1 METAR
6 TQPAGVQGEQARE
19 GSGRRAEGGARARS
33 GRGGGGARAR
43 SHRSRQG
50 GGRSLGTEWAGR
62 RAGLGHGAG
71 WVEGGAQAR
80 CPSPPHG
87 PLPAWQRVTGCVAL
101 LPQDAAGAVRPK
113 FYCKKVLFMSRA
125 GHTTLNI
132 LARLSIIEKSWCGS
146 RSAAVCDV
154 LPGTLLETPRLL

>member
-1 METAR
+1 MSKESR
-6 TQPAGVQGEQARE
+6 PGRGQG
-19 GSGRRAEGGARARS
+19 GGRRAELGRGVGGAE
-33 GRGGGGARAR
+33 GGARAR

-71 WVEGGAQAR
+71 WVEGGAQG

>member
-1 METAR
+1 MSKESR
-6 TQPAGVQGEQARE
+6 PGRGQGE
-19 GSGRRAEGGARARS
+19 GRRAELGRGVGGAGAEL
-33 GRGGGGARAR
+33 GRGATGADR
-43 SHRSRQG
+43 
-50 GGRSLGTEWAGR
+50 
-62 RAGLGHGAG
+62 
-71 WVEGGAQAR
+71 VEGGAQAR

-87 PLPAWQRVTGCVAL
+87 PLPAWQCVTGCVAL

>member
-1 METAR
+1 M
-6 TQPAGVQGEQARE
+6 
-19 GSGRRAEGGARARS
+19 GGAE
-33 GRGGGGARAR
+33 GGARAR

-62 RAGLGHGAG
+62 RAELGHGAG